1 MAKPPSPA
9 PQSWLVKSE
18 PESYS
23 WKTFVA
29 DGKTAWTGIRSFAAR
44 MHLRAM
50 KKGDRVF
57 FYHSNVGK
65 EIVGLAE
72 VAKSGY
78 PDPTADEGDWTAVDL
93 LAGRPLKKPVTL
105 DAMKADPVLKH
116 IELIRQSR
124 LSVLPVKPAEAARIL
139 KLGACGTE

>member
-1 MAKPPSPA
+1 MAKHPSPA
-9 PQSWLVKSE
+9 SQSWLVKSE
-18 PESYS
+18 PGSYS
-23 WKTFVA
+23 WETFVA

-44 MHLRAM
+44 LHLRAM
-50 KKGDRVF
+50 KQGDRVF

-65 EIVGLAE
+65 EIVGLAV
-72 VAKSGY
+72 VAKEAY

-93 LAGRPLKKPVTL
+93 QAGHPLKKPVTL

-124 LSVLPVKPAEAARIL
+124 LSVLPVTPAEAARIL
-139 KLGACGTE
+139 KLGS